1 MIIGSTPWWL
11 ALATGFWFALV
22 AQRAERNWV
31 LWAISGALF
40 AVVTATLILGL
51 GCAMTIPFS
60 DHARTVAQTEWI
72 VAVISVIAVLGLLFT
87 LGLCRQ
93 ILVGGRSVPSAA
105 APTAANPPQTK

>member
-22 AQRAERNWV
+22 AQRAGRSWI

-40 AVVTATLILGL
+40 ALVTATLILGL
-51 GCAMTIPFS
+51 GSAMTIPFS
-60 DHARTVAQTEWI
+60 DHARTVAQTEWAI
-72 VAVISVIAVLGLLFT
+72 AVVLVIAVLGLLFT

-93 ILVGGRSVPSAA
+93 ILVGARAVPPAA
-105 APTAANPPQTK
+105 ATTSANPPQTK